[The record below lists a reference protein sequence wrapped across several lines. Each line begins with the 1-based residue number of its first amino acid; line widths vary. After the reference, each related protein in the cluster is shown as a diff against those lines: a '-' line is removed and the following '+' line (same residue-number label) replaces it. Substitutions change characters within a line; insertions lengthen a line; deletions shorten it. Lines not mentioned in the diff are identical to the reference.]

1 MPKAR
6 ILLVEDDDSL
16 GYVIQDN
23 LSLKDYDVVLCKD
36 GQDALEAYAVE
47 NFDLCLLDVMLP
59 KIDGFQIAEH
69 IRSSNQQVPIIFL
82 TARSMQEDK
91 LNGFK
96 LGADDYITKPFSME
110 ELLYRMEVFLKRS
123 KGKSS
128 LPADSYPIGD
138 YEFDVKNLK
147 LRHPTKEQVLT
158 QKEANVLSY
167 FCKNMNQVIKREE
180 ILKEVWGENDYFLGR
195 SLDVFISKL
204 RKYLKLDP
212 KIKIINHHGVGF
224 KLTLN
229 AR

>member
-1 MPKAR
+1 M
-6 ILLVEDDDSL
+6 EDDDSL

-23 LSLKDYDVVLCKD
+23 LSLKDYEVVLCKN
-36 GQDALEAYAVE
+36 GQDALETYGAKS
-47 NFDLCLLDVMLP
+47 FDLCLLDVMLP

-69 IRSSNQQVPIIFL
+69 IRSSNQEIPILFL

-96 LGADDYITKPFSME
+96 IGADDYITKPFSME

-123 KGKSS
+123 QESATIS
-128 LPADSYPIGD
+128 TDSHPIGD

-147 LRHPTKEQVLT
+147 LIHPSKEQILT
-158 QKEANVLSY
+158 QKEANVLGY
-167 FCKNMNQVIKREE
+167 FCRNMDQVIKREE

-212 KIKIINHHGVGF
+212 NIKIINYHGVGF
-224 KLTLN
+224 KLTLEE
-229 AR
+229 RR